1 MTTNTSASR
10 GSTLSM
16 LALTT
21 TLVACGGGGTGSV
34 DDWAGSVSDSAGVTV
49 VANPQEGIWGAA
61 PRWSLIEEYRVGGM
75 DAPTEAQ
82 LGQIAPMG
90 LDLDAEGNVYAGDT
104 QAQTVRVYGPDGAF
118 LRTIGLPGQGPGEI
132 GQGMTALFV
141 VGDELWVA
149 DMGNLRINRY
159 GLDGSFHEATSLE
172 ITQGIPIRWD
182 ELAGDRV
189 VVQRRGM
196 DLQGMNAGADGDALV
211 FVDDASDTLAV
222 LPAGQSFQMSGGAP
236 QFRFFEAEPVWDA
249 ASDGRLMSAMN
260 SDYRIEVR
268 DPEGALVRVITRD
281 FQRRPVTETDQRQ
294 MMTAIRELMIEQG
307 APPQAVEMIMQQA
320 TFAEFYPAF
329 AQLLAGPNG
338 SLWIQRI
345 ASAEELGESDDFDLQ
360 NLGSDDWDVF
370 DSEGRYLGN
379 VTMPPRFTPIRVDGD
394 AFWGVQRDEFDV
406 QSVVRY
412 RLSETSS

>member
-1 MTTNTSASR
+1 MTHIPTPR
-10 GSTLSM
+10 GSSA
-16 LALTT
+16 LALA
-21 TLVACGGGGTGSV
+21 LAGALAACGGGDAGAA
-34 DDWAGSVSDSAGVTV
+34 DNWAGSVSDSAGVTV
-49 VANPQEGIWGAA
+49 VANPQEGIWGGT
-61 PRWSLIEEYRVGGM
+61 PRWSLVEEYRVGGM
-75 DAPTEAQ
+75 DAATEAQ
-82 LGQIAPMG
+82 MGQIAPMG

-104 QAQTVRVYGPDGAF
+104 QSQTVRVYGPDGAF
-118 LRTIGLPGQGPGEI
+118 VRTIGTPGQGPGEI

-141 VGDELWVA
+141 VGDEVWVA

-159 GLDGSFHEATSLE
+159 GLDGTFLEATPLE

-196 DLQGMNAGADGDALV
+196 NVEGMTASTDGDALV
-211 FVDDASDTLAV
+211 FVGDAADTLAV

-268 DPEGALVRVITRD
+268 NPEGELVRVVTRA
-281 FQRRPVTETDQRQ
+281 FERRPVTESDQRE
-294 MMTAIRELMIEQG
+294 MTAAIRELMMEQG
-307 APPQAVEMIMQQA
+307 APPQAVEMILGQA
-320 TFAEFYPAF
+320 TFADFYPAF

-345 ASAEELGESDDFDLQ
+345 ASAEELGASGDFDLQ

-370 DSEGRYLGN
+370 DAEGRYLGV
-379 VTMPPRFTPIRVDGD
+379 VTMPTRFTPIRVDGE
-394 AFWGVQRDEFDV
+394 AFWGIQRDEFDV
-406 QSVVRY
+406 QSIVRY
-412 RLSETSS
+412 RLASTSS